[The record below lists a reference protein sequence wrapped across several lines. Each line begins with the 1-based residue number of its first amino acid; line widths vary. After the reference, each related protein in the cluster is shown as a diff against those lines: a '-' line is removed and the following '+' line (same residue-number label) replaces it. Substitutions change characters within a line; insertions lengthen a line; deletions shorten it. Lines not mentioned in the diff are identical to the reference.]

1 MPGASGWSLPQPP
14 SRDGRRDGLSPST
27 PLRSH
32 HASSLLA
39 PSFSLPVFLRLQ
51 DLAEKSPPRF
61 QAAPSFTA
69 PAGEGGEGAQI
80 PLPHPSIGTA
90 TSPSKGHAPTGAA
103 VLLFCSSLASRCAPL
118 PRKGL
123 FPLAQGLPGSGL
135 GAAWHSAVL
144 GPAVIPSAHVCTRVA
159 LQELRGTQKMSSQL
173 PPQALTAS
181 LAPAQ
186 KSPPATAS
194 STAAPGADE
203 RGTLCGAA
211 NSSELNQRRGRIA
224 KPPEMK
230 PKKSLSLFSANR
242 EPWAE
247 ATSRMGAQ

>member
-1 MPGASGWSLPQPP
+1 M
-14 SRDGRRDGLSPST
+14 
-27 PLRSH
+27 
-32 HASSLLA
+32 
-39 PSFSLPVFLRLQ
+39 
-51 DLAEKSPPRF
+51 
-61 QAAPSFTA
+61 
-69 PAGEGGEGAQI
+69 
-80 PLPHPSIGTA
+80 
-90 TSPSKGHAPTGAA
+90 
-103 VLLFCSSLASRCAPL
+103 
-118 PRKGL
+118 
-123 FPLAQGLPGSGL
+123 
-135 GAAWHSAVL
+135 
-144 GPAVIPSAHVCTRVA
+144 IPSAHVCTRVA

>member
-1 MPGASGWSLPQPP
+1 MVAAAAPEPGRAQGRAQPQHHHA
-14 SRDGRRDGLSPST
+14 
-27 PLRSH
+27 RSH

-90 TSPSKGHAPTGAA
+90 TSPSKGHAPTRAA
-103 VLLFCSSLASRCAPL
+103 VLLLPGFTMCPPPKEGTFPTCSRFARLGARRSLAQRSARTRCDTQR
-118 PRKGL
+118 PRLHPCGSAGAQRHPKNV
-123 FPLAQGLPGSGL
+123 LA
-135 GAAWHSAVL
+135 A
-144 GPAVIPSAHVCTRVA
+144 
-159 LQELRGTQKMSSQL
+159 